1 MPDRLRVFARSR
13 VVIILLRAVARRDDL
28 DDSGRDIH
36 PHSGVR
42 HATSIGVAA
51 LADLRI
57 RFSRQQLDPF
67 AVIG

>member
-1 MPDRLRVFARSR
+1 MLARSR

-51 LADLRI
+51 LADVRVRL
-57 RFSRQQLDPF
+57 SRQQLDSF
-67 AVIG
+67 TVIG